1 MFGNSLLIVNPT
13 AQSGK
18 ARKTLREVSE
28 LLKGMTNTARG
39 HYYEI
44 IETTYPLDAVIIAHE
59 LGEHFDTV
67 FVLGGDGVV
76 HEVVNGL
83 MQIPQEKRPKLGVL
97 PAGQG
102 NDFARSLN
110 LPLDPLRVL
119 DELPKLQEK
128 TIDIGAVND
137 TYFAETLSFGVDA
150 AIALETMERRRDT
163 HKTGTILYLESG
175 FNQIKNHLDAI
186 RGNVQIDGIDFPDL
200 EFYTFAV
207 QNGRT
212 YGGGFDICP
221 QADLSDGVFDICYA
235 TPPLSKFEA
244 VRLFM
249 RAKDGKHTN
258 DKHINFKK
266 GKHIKLVFD
275 DIVPAQI
282 DGEPIPA
289 YEYDISVMPQALR
302 VLSL

>member
-13 AQSGK
+13 AQSGR
-18 ARKTLREVSE
+18 ARKTLQEASD
-28 LLKGMTNTARG
+28 LLQGVTNTSKG

-83 MQIPQEKRPKLGVL
+83 MQIPQGKRPKLGVL

-110 LPLDPLRVL
+110 LLLDPLRVL
-119 DELPKLQEK
+119 NELPKLHEK

-137 TYFAETLSFGVDA
+137 RYFAETLSFGVDA
-150 AIALETMERRRDT
+150 AIALETMERRQGT
-163 HKTGTILYLESG
+163 NKTGTILYLESG
-175 FNQIKNHLDAI
+175 FNQIKNHL
-186 RGNVQIDGIDFPDL
+186 NVIKADVNIDGVEFPDL

-207 QNGRT
+207 QNGPT
-212 YGGGFDICP
+212 YGGGFKICP
-221 QADLSDGVFDICYA
+221 QADLSDSIFNICYA

-266 GKHIKLVFD
+266 GKHIRLVFE

-289 YEYDISVMPQALR
+289 YEYDISVMPQALT

>member
-28 LLKGMTNTARG
+28 LLKGVTNTNRG

-83 MQIPQEKRPKLGVL
+83 MQICQEKRPKLGVL

-102 NDFARSLN
+102 NDFARSLD

-128 TIDIGAVND
+128 TIDIGMMND
-137 TYFAETLSFGVDA
+137 AYFAETLSFGIDA
-150 AIALETMERRRDT
+150 AIALETMERRRNT
-163 HKTGTILYLESG
+163 RKTGTILYLESG
-175 FNQIKNHLDAI
+175 FNQIKNHLDTIKAD
-186 RGNVQIDGIDFPDL
+186 VQIDGIEFPDL

-221 QADLSDGVFDICYA
+221 QADLSDGAFDICYA

-244 VRLFM
+244 ARLFM
-249 RAKDGKHTN
+249 RAKDGKHMN
-258 DKHINFKK
+258 DKHISFKK
-266 GKHIKLVFD
+266 GKHIKLTFS

-289 YEYDISVMPQALR
+289 YEYDISVIPQAIT

>member
-1 MFGNSLLIVNPT
+1 MFGNTLLIVNPT

-28 LLKGMTNTARG
+28 LLKGVTNTTRG

-59 LGEHFDTV
+59 LGEHFDTI

-110 LPLDPLRVL
+110 LPLDPLRLL
-119 DELPKLQEK
+119 DELPKLQDK

-150 AIALETMERRRDT
+150 AIALETMERRRAT
-163 HKTGTILYLESG
+163 NKTGTILYLESG
-175 FNQIKNHLDAI
+175 FNQIKNHLDVIKAA
-186 RGNVQIDGIDFPDL
+186 VTLDGIEFPDL

-207 QNGRT
+207 QNGPT
-212 YGGGFDICP
+212 YGGGFDICSR
-221 QADLSDGVFDICYA
+221 ADLSDGIFDICYA
-235 TPPLSKFEA
+235 TPSLSKFEA

-258 DKHINFKK
+258 DKHIHFKK
-266 GKHIKLVFD
+266 GKHIKLIFEN
-275 DIVPAQI
+275 IVPAQI

-289 YEYDISVMPQALR
+289 YEYDISVVPQALT

>member
-1 MFGNSLLIVNPT
+1 MFGNVLLIVNPQ
-13 AQSGK
+13 AQSGR
-18 ARKTLREVSE
+18 ARRATSQISQLLQDVTNVSC
-28 LLKGMTNTARG
+28 G
-39 HYYEI
+39 HYCEV

-59 LGEHFDTV
+59 LGESFDTV
-67 FVLGGDGVV
+67 FALGGDGLV

-83 MQIPQEKRPKLGVL
+83 MQIEQDKRPTLGVF

-102 NDFARSLN
+102 NDFARSLG

-119 DELPKLQEK
+119 DALAGLHKK
-128 TIDIGAVND
+128 TIDIGKVND

-150 AIALETMERRRDT
+150 AIALETMERRRKT
-163 HKTGTILYLESG
+163 KKTGTILYIESG
-175 FNQIKNHLDAI
+175 FNQIKNHLDALTAQ
-186 RGNVQIDGIDFPDL
+186 VTIDGADHPGL
-200 EFYTFAV
+200 SFYTFAI

-221 QADLSDGVFDICYA
+221 QARLDDGLFNICYA

-244 VRLFM
+244 VRVFM
-249 RAKDGKHTN
+249 KAKDGKHV
-258 DKHINFKK
+258 DDDHIHFLE
-266 GKHIKLVFD
+266 GKDIKVVFD
-275 DIVPAQI
+275 RIVPAQV

-289 YEYDISVMPQALR
+289 YEYHVSLISQALK